1 MKLIPLRQVQ
11 FPVLIETYWNVNFDA
26 FLLVSAMDAP
36 VLIETYWNVKD
47 LPGTYVF
54 KIWLCI
60 NRNLL
65 EYKDI

>member
-36 VLIETYWNVKD
+36 VLIETYWNVNASDVSAWAKSS
-47 LPGTYVF
+47 TY
-54 KIWLCI
+54 
-60 NRNLL
+60 
-65 EYKDI
+65 